1 MTKTSPPPP
10 ALHFDGVCRAMMTV
24 GGKLSKE
31 YGSGEFARWIN
42 TKNMGF
48 VLAVTMFGVT

>member
-1 MTKTSPPPP
+1 MI
-10 ALHFDGVCRAMMTV
+10 AV

-31 YGSGEFARWIN
+31 YGGVEFARWIN

-48 VLAVTMFGVT
+48 VLAITMFGVT